1 MKNITS
7 GDIFVFLVDSKYG
20 LIQVIEKSKTVGYN
34 VRVFCDLIDKTDNK
48 TIECIINNGNFY
60 YLKNF
65 YEYDLTTKSEF
76 QIPHELSDKIM
87 LPKYMRASERKLN
100 GDLIWFII
108 DVDKGKVVKK
118 LKRFEDELIGLSP
131 YRTWGIEYI
140 KRRWSEKFSLDQWND
155 DLENKWYINYLKTIE
170 QDK

>member
-1 MKNITS
+1 
-7 GDIFVFLVDSKYG
+7 
-20 LIQVIEKSKTVGYN
+20 
-34 VRVFCDLIDKTDNK
+34 
-48 TIECIINNGNFY
+48 
-60 YLKNF
+60 
-65 YEYDLTTKSEF
+65 
-76 QIPHELSDKIM
+76 
-87 LPKYMRASERKLN
+87 MRASERKLN